1 MNFARCGEFSGV
13 FIRCANLGGT
23 THHLSKCPSWFQIQP
38 WIWAAPTPVW
48 GVRVLGRAVEFL
60 LLQINR
66 APPKIV
72 PSPRVK
78 LLLKHTPRT
87 APSSPLE
94 IENRT
99 SNWKPNWNWAWNW
112 EVNVKQEQC
121 PFGWWMQC
129 TTLHHNAIRDT
140 KSQNFPVGRISRA
153 KTFRLECVNLFCN
166 IYAPKVRKALSR
178 HRCAK
183 QT

>member
-1 MNFARCGEFSGV
+1 MNFARCLSLCKSRWHHPLVIQMSNLDWRSSLEF
-13 FIRCANLGGT
+13 
-23 THHLSKCPSWFQIQP
+23 CP
-38 WIWAAPTPVW
+38 PTPVW
-48 GVRVLGRAVEFL
+48 NRGVRVLGRAVEFL

-112 EVNVKQEQC
+112 ELNVKQEQC
-121 PFGWWMQC
+121 PFGCWWMQC
-129 TTLHHNAIRDT
+129 TTSHLNAT
-140 KSQNFPVGRISRA
+140 QTPSA
-153 KTFRLECVNLFCN
+153 KCHIKNHSTLTEQLRTGWLIPTLGFAYL
-166 IYAPKVRKALSR
+166 
-178 HRCAK
+178 
-183 QT
+183 

>member
-13 FIRCANLGGT
+13 FILVQIEVAPPNIY
-23 THHLSKCPSWFQIQP
+23 PNVQSWFEIQP
-38 WIWAAPTPVW
+38 WILAATPVW
-48 GVRVLGRAVEFL
+48 NRGVRVLGRAVEFL

-112 EVNVKQEQC
+112 EVKVKQEQC

-129 TTLHHNAIRDT
+129 TIMSHHNAMQT
-140 KSQNFPVGRISRA
+140 LSA
-153 KTFRLECVNLFCN
+153 KCCIKNHPTLTEQLRTGCLIPTLRFG
-166 IYAPKVRKALSR
+166 
-178 HRCAK
+178 
-183 QT
+183 